1 MRCDPC
7 AFVHKK
13 ITPIPSFNSVSGN
26 NTGAIATTS
35 KNRTKQLRVL
45 AEAQNT
51 KVHYK
56 GGIASINPYISS
68 INCNPDFSIINYK
81 IPTNCSSRIPCQPL
95 CYNLAILNGGL
106 PGSSFTFSINGGYP
120 FSIPT
125 CFINGGTICY
135 SNLVLTGG
143 SPGST
148 FTFTITGGNPSSVAT
163 CFINGGNPFIKC
175 YSNPVLGGGNPNST
189 PFYYIDGGNPS
200 AVALCYINGG
210 HL

>member
-7 AFVHKK
+7 AFIHKK
-13 ITPIPSFNSVSGN
+13 ITPIPFFNSVSGN

-35 KNRTKQLRVL
+35 RNRTKQLRVL

-68 INCNPDFSIINYK
+68 INCNPDFSIINYT
-81 IPTNCSSRIPCQPL
+81 IPTNCSSRIPCEPR

-106 PGSSFTFSINGGYP
+106 PGS
-120 FSIPT
+120 
-125 CFINGGTICY
+125 
-135 SNLVLTGG
+135 
-143 SPGST
+143 T
-148 FTFTITGGNPSSVAT
+148 FTFTINGGNPNSIPI
-163 CFINGGNPFIKC
+163 CFINGGNPSIKC
-175 YSNPVLGGGNPNST
+175 YINPVLSGGNPNSN
-189 PFYYIDGGNPS
+189 PFYYINGGDPN
-200 AVALCYINGG
+200 AVALCYVNGG

>member
-7 AFVHKK
+7 AFIHKK

-35 KNRTKQLRVL
+35 RNRTKQLRVL

-68 INCNPDFSIINYK
+68 INCNPDFSIINYT
-81 IPTNCSSRIPCQPL
+81 IPTNCSSRVAGC
-95 CYNLAILNGGL
+95 
-106 PGSSFTFSINGGYP
+106 SINGGT
-120 FSIPT
+120 SIK
-125 CFINGGTICY
+125 CY
-135 SNLVLTGG
+135 TDPILTGG
-143 SPGST
+143 
-148 FTFTITGGNPSSVAT
+148 N
-163 CFINGGNPFIKC
+163 N
-175 YSNPVLGGGNPNST
+175 NST
-189 PFYYIDGGNPS
+189 TFYYIDGGNPNDII
-200 AVALCYINGG
+200 LCYINGG